1 MLRPELVDE
10 LIMCVE
16 CGEVKPPKLDEDG
29 NFMTLEMQ
37 LIHHVKTNH
46 SCLISLDSE
55 ITRLMRT
62 HRVYRYHPAENMELS
77 NTFNG
82 NVFDIKGE

>member
-37 LIHHVKTNH
+37 VIHHVKTNH

-62 HRVYRYHPAENMELS
+62 HRVYRYKRAENMELS
-77 NTFNG
+77 KSKCGF
-82 NVFDIKGE
+82 